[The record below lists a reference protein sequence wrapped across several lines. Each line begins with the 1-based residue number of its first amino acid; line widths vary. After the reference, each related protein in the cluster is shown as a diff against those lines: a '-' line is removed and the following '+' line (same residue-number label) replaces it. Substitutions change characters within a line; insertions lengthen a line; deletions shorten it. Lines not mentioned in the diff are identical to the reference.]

1 MAATT
6 AAKNKKIRQE
16 ALREQLANKGLVQ
29 HVIDIANKLSDQHLE
44 LESSHIQA
52 LRASADIR
60 MKLIN
65 KYLPDL
71 KAIEHSNDP
80 ESPMGMTAEQLD
92 QKIKALMNELES
104 QD

>member
-1 MAATT
+1 MGATV

-16 ALREQLANKGLVQ
+16 ALRDQLSNQKLVE
-29 HVIDIANKLSDQHLE
+29 HVIDIAKKLNDQHLE
-44 LESSHIQA
+44 LDSTHIQA

-80 ESPMGMTAEQLD
+80 DAPMGMTAEQLD
-92 QKIKALMNELES
+92 QRIKALTSELSSEG
-104 QD
+104 